1 MTAADHN
8 HSIAGSWMGQYYYLG
23 QQSGSAFEVVFVEI
37 GSRVEGSV
45 LDNCKLGEALV
56 SGTFTYPNLQF
67 IKTYIG
73 VRIDPVEYRG
83 TMNEDGTVIS
93 GNWYIRPRSK
103 GSGATMGTWIATRGD
118 GGEEFTFDID
128 QTKDEINDEVKK
140 ELEVPTQPALR

>member
-1 MTAADHN
+1 MNLTTTTTTITIAAVNDAPLAADD
-8 HSIAGSWMGQYYYLG
+8 
-23 QQSGSAFEVVFVEI
+23 AF
-37 GSRVEGSV
+37 
-45 LDNCKLGEALV
+45 
-56 SGTFTYPNLQF
+56 
-67 IKTYIG
+67 
-73 VRIDPVEYRG
+73 